1 METSRDEILRSLRA
15 ARSSPAPLPEVSD
28 LGIRYPDAR
37 EQFAQSVTE
46 VAGLCVFVGDRRRLN
61 EELERL
67 PEFAAAQKIVSLVP
81 GVRRANVDLAAV
93 ADAHDLNDVD
103 FCVLPGELGVAENG
117 AVWVRQGGSPHRAAW
132 FLAQHTAL
140 VLSGSAIVHN
150 MHQAYERL
158 EIGGPGFALFISG
171 PSKTADIEQ
180 ALVIGAQ
187 GPRSCTVLVI
197 EE

>member
-1 METSRDEILRSLRA
+1 VETSREEILRSLRVVQ
-15 ARSSPAPLPEVSD
+15 PPPPPLPDASD
-28 LGIRYPDAR
+28 IGIRYPDAK
-37 EQFAQSVTE
+37 EQFAKSVGE
-46 VAGLCVFVGDRRRLN
+46 VAGRCVFVANRERLD

-67 PEFAAAQKIVSLVP
+67 PEFAAARKIVSLVP

-93 ADAHDLNDVD
+93 ADPHDLNDVD

-117 AVWVRQGGSPHRAAW
+117 AVWVCERGTPHRAAW

-140 VLSGSAIVHN
+140 VLTASAIVHN
-150 MHQAYERL
+150 MHDAYER
-158 EIGGPGFALFISG
+158 ISVGGPGFALFISG

-187 GPRSCTVLVI
+187 GPRSCTVLVVD
-197 EE
+197 